1 MLSTIRDKTQGL
13 LAMIVIGLIA
23 IPFAFWGIDSYFDNN
38 TSGAVAEVNGAEI
51 GAERYREAFN
61 QRVRAMQ
68 QMMGGRVDAR
78 LFNDP
83 GFKRQVLES
92 LVDEVLVVQAAQ
104 DAGYRISD
112 LQLSKEISTIPQFQR
127 EGRFDLAHYQEVLR
141 SAGYTSARFE
151 QGMRQDL
158 LAQQFSG
165 GYADTAAV
173 GTEDV
178 NALVRL
184 EAQQREY
191 RYVLFP
197 AARYV
202 ATAKVPESAVAE
214 YYESH
219 PDEFKTVERVKLQ
232 YVRLGIDQLKAD
244 VAISDDELRT
254 AYDDE
259 IARFSTPEERRAS
272 HILIDVPPN
281 ADTATQAAALKRAE
295 ELYARAR
302 KGEDFAK
309 LAREYSKDP
318 GSAAKGGDLG
328 FSQRGAFVKEFEDV
342 LFAMK
347 LGDISKPVKTQYGF
361 HVIKATAIKPGT
373 RKPLAAVKGEL
384 EQQLR
389 QRKAEERFYE
399 LSERLNDLLY
409 EQPDSLN
416 PAAQALGLKVEQ
428 TDWVARGTNTG
439 LFANPRVA
447 EAAFS
452 ADVLQ
457 QKRNSE
463 AIEAAPNAVIALRV
477 LEHQPAVARPLSEVR
492 ERIVAKL
499 KREQAREQATK
510 AGEAALAQLK
520 GGSAL
525 PAVAQSAG
533 LGVTGP
539 RVDTRQPA
547 AKVDARLLAA
557 VFAAPR
563 PGDKPGDNK
572 ASVGG
577 VALGEEGYAVYEVLN
592 VRDGDPAK
600 ADAGTRQRAEQ
611 NLKRRFGAEFYRAYI
626 ADLRRDAD
634 VKTFPDRLN

>member
-1 MLSTIRDKTQGL
+1 MLSTIREKTQGL
-13 LAMIVIGLIA
+13 LAMIVIVLIA

-38 TSGAVAEVNGAEI
+38 ASGAVAEVNGAEI
-51 GAERYREAFN
+51 GGERYREAFN
-61 QRVRAMQ
+61 QRARAMQ

-92 LVDEVLVVQAAQ
+92 LVDEVLVVQTAQ
-104 DAGYRISD
+104 DGGYRVSD
-112 LQLSKEISTIPQFQR
+112 LQLSEEISTIPQFQR
-127 EGRFDLAHYQEVLR
+127 EGRFDLAQYQEALR

-151 QGMRQDL
+151 QGMRQDI

-165 GYADTAAV
+165 GYGDTAAV
-173 GTEDV
+173 GGEDV

-202 ATAKVPESAVAE
+202 AKAQVPESAIAE

-219 PDEFKTVERVKLQ
+219 PDEFKTAERVKLQ
-232 YVRLGIDQLKAD
+232 YVRLGMDQLKAD
-244 VAISDDELRT
+244 VNVSDDELRA

-259 IARFSTPEERRAS
+259 ATRLSTAEERRAS
-272 HILIDVPPN
+272 HILIDVPAN
-281 ADTATQAAALKRAE
+281 ADAAAQAGAQKRAG

-328 FSQRGAFVKEFEDV
+328 FSQRGAFVKEFEDA

-347 LGDISKPVKTQYGF
+347 PGDISKPVKTQYGF
-361 HVIKATAIKPGT
+361 HVIKLTAIKPGT

-409 EQPDSLN
+409 EQPDSLQ
-416 PAAQALGLKVEQ
+416 PAAQALGLKIEQ
-428 TDWVARGTNTG
+428 SDWLARGSNVG
-439 LFANPRVA
+439 LFGNPRVA

-463 AIEAAPNAVIALRV
+463 AIEAAPNALIALRV
-477 LEHQPAVARPLSEVR
+477 LEHQPAVTRPLNEVR
-492 ERIVAKL
+492 ESIVARL
-499 KREQAREQATK
+499 KREQAREQAVK

-520 GGSAL
+520 GGSVL
-525 PAVAQSAG
+525 PAVAKATG
-533 LGVTGP
+533 LGVIGP
-539 RVDTRQPA
+539 QVGTRQPG
-547 AKVDARLLAA
+547 AKVDARLAAA

-563 PGDKPGDNK
+563 PVGNE

-577 VALGEEGYAVYEVLN
+577 VVLGEEGYAVYELLN
-592 VRDGDPAK
+592 VRDGDASK

-611 NLKRRFGAEFYRAYI
+611 NLKRRFGTEFYHAYI
-626 ADLRRDAD
+626 ADLRRDAK
-634 VKTFPDRLN
+634 VKTYPDRLN

>member
-1 MLSTIRDKTQGL
+1 MLSTIREKTQGL
-13 LAMIVIGLIA
+13 FATIVIVIIGV
-23 IPFAFWGIDSYFDNN
+23 PFALWGINSYFENN
-38 TSGAVAEVNGAEI
+38 ASNAVAEVNGAEI

-104 DAGYRISD
+104 EADYRVSD
-112 LQLSKEISTIPQFQR
+112 LQLSEEISTIPQFQR
-127 EGRFDLAHYQEVLR
+127 AGRFDPAQYQAAL
-141 SAGYTSARFE
+141 SGAGYTSARFE

-158 LAQQFSG
+158 LAQQFGG
-165 GYADTAAV
+165 GYGDTAAV
-173 GTEDV
+173 GVEDV
-178 NALVRL
+178 SALVRI

-202 ATAKVPESAVAE
+202 AKAQVPESAVAE

-244 VAISDDELRT
+244 VTISGDELRA

-259 IARFSTPEERRAS
+259 AARFSTPEERRAS
-272 HILIDVPPN
+272 HILVDVPPN
-281 ADTATQAAALKRAE
+281 ADAAAQAAAHKRAD

-328 FSQRGAFVKEFEDV
+328 FSQRGAFVKEFEDA

-347 LGDISKPVKTQYGF
+347 PGDISKPVKTQYGF
-361 HVIKATAIKPGT
+361 HVIKLTAIKPGT

-409 EQPDSLN
+409 EQPDSLQ

-428 TDWVARGTNTG
+428 SDWLARGSNAG

-447 EAAFS
+447 EAALS

-463 AIEAAPNAVIALRV
+463 AIEAAPNTLIALRV
-477 LEHQPAVARPLSEVR
+477 LEHQPAAARPLNEVR
-492 ERIVAKL
+492 EGIVAKL
-499 KREQAREQATK
+499 KREEAREQAVK
-510 AGEAALAQLK
+510 AGEAAVAQLK
-520 GGSAL
+520 SGSAL
-525 PAVAQSAG
+525 SAVAQSAG

-539 RVDTRQPA
+539 QVGTRQPG
-547 AKVDARLLAA
+547 AKVDARLVAA

-563 PGDKPGDNK
+563 PAANK

-577 VALGEEGYAVYEVLN
+577 IALGDDGYAVYEVLN
-592 VRDGDPAK
+592 VRDGDPSK
-600 ADAGTRQRAEQ
+600 ADAGTQQRAEQ

-626 ADLRRDAD
+626 ADLRRDAN
-634 VKTFPDRLN
+634 VKTYPDRLN